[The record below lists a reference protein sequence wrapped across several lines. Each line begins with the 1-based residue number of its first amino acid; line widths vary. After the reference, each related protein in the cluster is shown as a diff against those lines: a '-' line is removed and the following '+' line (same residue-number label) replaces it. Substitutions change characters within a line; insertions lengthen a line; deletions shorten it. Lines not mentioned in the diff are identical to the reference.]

1 MSSARLFEETTE
13 RYGSQWRTV
22 TRVTCRK
29 CGMSCSLGLSSPGGL
44 LPPNIITKKL
54 EQKGWAIGANA
65 QWDLCPSCANKEK
78 KMPVLSVVTPDKMT
92 KSASETPPREMSRDD
107 RRVIFAKLDEVYL
120 DEKRGYDSGWSDHK
134 VASDLGVPRKW
145 VEIIRAENFGAIGTN
160 EDMADF
166 LSKAE
171 ILAAEA
177 RTALAA
183 AKKARE
189 DIEAVLKRPEFFT
202 LTTLSDRLSKV
213 ERLAAEVRK
222 LVVVS

>member
-22 TRVTCRK
+22 ARVTCRK

-160 EDMADF
+160 EEMAEF
-166 LSKAE
+166 LSESDKLCADAR
-171 ILAAEA
+171 AA
-177 RTALAA
+177 LDA

-189 DIEAVLKRPEFFT
+189 DIEAILKRPEFLT
-202 LTTLSDRLSKV
+202 LRQIGDRVSKV
-213 ERLAAEVRK
+213 EKLATEVRK
-222 LVVVS
+222 LVVVP